1 MRKLALLGVL
11 VAAVAVPATVLADGQ
26 TSSDGC
32 LVVQNANGIVTVNGR
47 GTIVGRFDTGQITIT
62 DPVGGDGVIK
72 VIGADQVQ
80 RLSDIKKRYWGE
92 NLRFRASGRFVAR
105 VGDAIGID
113 LSAVAHG
120 KVTLS
125 TADFIETGGK
135 YSIDVDS
142 FCQENFKPVPDLPQ
156 TFALGSTN

>member
-11 VAAVAVPATVLADGQ
+11 VAAVAVPTGVLAGER
-26 TSSDGC
+26 SPSDGC

-47 GTIVGRFDTGQITIT
+47 GTLVGRFDTGQITMT

-72 VIGADQVQ
+72 VLGADQVQ
-80 RLSDIKKRYWGE
+80 RISDIKKRYWGE
-92 NLRFRASGRFVAR
+92 NLRFRASGKFVAR

-125 TADFIETGGK
+125 AADFIETGK

-142 FCQENFKPVPDLPQ
+142 FCQENFKLVPDLPQ
-156 TFALGSTN
+156 TFTLGSTS

>member
-11 VAAVAVPATVLADGQ
+11 VVAVAVPAGVLAGGQ
-26 TSSDGC
+26 STSDGC
-32 LVVQNANGIVTVNGR
+32 LVVQNANGIVTVSGR
-47 GTIVGRFDTGQITIT
+47 GTLVGRFDTGQITIT
-62 DPVGGDGVIK
+62 DPVEGDGVIK

-80 RLSDIKKRYWGE
+80 RVSDIKKRYWGQ

-113 LSAVAHG
+113 LSVVARG
-120 KVTLS
+120 KVTLT
-125 TADFIETGGK
+125 TADYIESGS

-142 FCQENFKPVPDLPQ
+142 FCQENFKLVPDLPQ
-156 TFALGSTN
+156 TFVLGSSG